1 MCYNRGGPSGQ
12 AAQRYRG
19 DRLHAMVLLRE
30 PPTYDLRRVR
40 GPHRVRRVQEL
51 LRRAPASGPFRI
63 LIGDDPQ
70 DAAHVAEMFALLR
83 ASEFSY
89 DVRRTPA
96 GLQEIT
102 LERRQPAV
110 TANGAL
116 PGEPNG
122 HAGEQTLPNEHEQ
135 CECI

>member
-1 MCYNRGGPSGQ
+1 
-12 AAQRYRG
+12 
-19 DRLHAMVLLRE
+19 MVLLRE

-51 LRRAPASGPFRI
+51 LRRAPTSGLFRI
-63 LIGDDPQ
+63 LIEDDPR

-96 GLQEIT
+96 GLHEIT
-102 LERRQPAV
+102 IERRQPLVAG
-110 TANGAL
+110 NGAV
-116 PGEPNG
+116 PGEQNKQTEE
-122 HAGEQTLPNEHEQ
+122 GERLSPDEHEQ
-135 CECI
+135 CV

>member
-1 MCYNRGGPSGQ
+1 
-12 AAQRYRG
+12 
-19 DRLHAMVLLRE
+19 MVLLRE

-51 LRRAPASGPFRI
+51 LRCAPASGPFRI

-96 GLQEIT
+96 GLHEIT
-102 LERRQPAV
+102 IERRQSLV
-110 TANGAL
+110 TGNGAV
-116 PGEPNG
+116 PE
-122 HAGEQTLPNEHEQ
+122 EQNERVDEEEDERPLPNEREQ
-135 CECI
+135 CV